1 MISTVTTSTFTT
13 VTAAG
18 SFAVIGIFV
27 LLALLIQKELVSASN
42 SERASRLGK
51 ILDIGIVPLLIAFVL
66 VVISKVGAALK

>member
-1 MISTVTTSTFTT
+1 MISTVTTST

-18 SFAVIGIFV
+18 TFAVIGIFV
-27 LLALLIQKELVSASN
+27 LLALLVQRELVSASN
-42 SERASRLGK
+42 SERAGRLGK